1 MVLLTT
7 IMAVYGTTITMVFI
21 IIHSGMTDTG
31 ISDHIV
37 RFTLGIGITIIV
49 SIQVTEIMV
58 IGSVLVITDLIDLTV
73 DTVADHMRDIDHL
86 AHIMVV
92 DTDMEMDTTHPQAV
106 ITMVMVV
113 AIIPVVDNQV
123 VDM

>member
-1 MVLLTT
+1 
-7 IMAVYGTTITMVFI
+7 
-21 IIHSGMTDTG
+21 
-31 ISDHIV
+31 
-37 RFTLGIGITIIV
+37 
-49 SIQVTEIMV
+49 MV
-58 IGSVLVITDLIDLTV
+58 IDSVLVITDLIDLTV

-92 DTDMEMDTTHPQAV
+92 DTDMEMDITHPQAV

-113 AIIPVVDNQV
+113 AIIPAVDNQV